1 MNNYRKFLVFLG
13 DACAVYIAFLTT
25 ILISFSS
32 SDFQNQLSLHIKPF
46 FLLFVVWF
54 IVLYIFNLYDTK
66 NIRIYLSNIQITL
79 LAFLSSGALGM
90 LMFYLF
96 PIFSIAPK
104 TNLAINLVL
113 FLGLFILWRRGISS
127 LFSKNLLEKTL
138 IIGSN
143 KESHEIHTVLS
154 SKNPF
159 GYQSLGIFNSIDT
172 AVDLIKKENIKSIVI
187 ANSLETLD
195 LYKITRLGV
204 ETIPLLTVYERIYEK
219 IPLSLMTD
227 TVALSILSKEKDA
240 LYNISRRILDICV
253 SSVVIITTIP
263 ITILAGICIYLEDKG
278 NIFYTQTRIG
288 KNNKIFSVYKFRS
301 MKIHAESGNAVWAG
315 EKDARITRVGAI
327 LRKTHIDEIPQMVNI
342 LRGDIGLVG
351 PRPERPEFVKQLE
364 NEIPFYFI
372 RHTIQPGFTGWA
384 QIKFRYARSKEDSA
398 EKLEYDLFYLKHR
411 SLALDFG
418 IILKTIQIIF
428 TH

>member
-1 MNNYRKFLVFLG
+1 MNNYRKFLVFSG
-13 DACAVYIAFLTT
+13 DIIAVYTAFIAT
-25 ILISFSS
+25 ILVSFPLL
-32 SDFQNQLSLHIKPF
+32 DFQKELILHAKPF
-46 FLLFVVWF
+46 FILFIVWF
-54 IVLYIFNLYDTK
+54 AVLYVFNLYDTT
-66 NIRIYLSNIQITL
+66 NIRIYLSNIQTTL
-79 LAFLSSGALGM
+79 LAFLTSGAVGM

-113 FLGLFILWRRGISS
+113 FLGFFILWRRVISS
-127 LFSKNLLEKTL
+127 VFSKNLLEKTI
-138 IIGSN
+138 IIGTD
-143 KESHEIHTVLS
+143 KESKDIHEVLS

-159 GYQSLGIFNSIDT
+159 GYQSLGIFSSIDD
-172 AVDLIKKENIKSIVI
+172 AVNLIKEENITSVVI
-187 ANSLETLD
+187 ANNLETID
-195 LYKITRLGV
+195 IYKITRLGV
-204 ETIPLLTVYERIYEK
+204 QTIPLLTVYERIYER
-219 IPLSLMTD
+219 IPLALMND
-227 TVALSILSKEKDA
+227 SVAISILNKEKDA
-240 LYNISRRILDICV
+240 LYNASRRILDILV
-253 SSVVIITTIP
+253 SSIILILTLP
-263 ITILAGICIYLEDKG
+263 ITLLASIAIYLQDRE
-278 NIFYTQTRIG
+278 NIFYTQTRVG

-301 MKIHAESGNAVWAG
+301 MKVRAESEGAVWAG
-315 EKDARITRVGAI
+315 EKDSRITKIGAV
-327 LRKTHIDEIPQMVNI
+327 LRKTHIDEIPQMINI

-351 PRPERPEFVKQLE
+351 PRPERPEFVHQLE
-364 NEIPFYFI
+364 NDIPFYFI